1 MSGAAANQNQNAG
14 SQQGGSSSQEREQKM
29 LESSM
34 ENLLTRL
41 NDLKGSISSMI
52 MKVETDPTLNWPS
65 FLNSLALISGQM
77 NSLMKNI
84 KAEATSKQPPM
95 LYRRYTALPLFL
107 CPDRDEELVKL
118 TEGRVT
124 TFSHDVVPHLLRTKP
139 DPEVGDKYKS
149 HESRANSLGQE
160 TITKQL
166 NVNEKIITEKLK
178 LISRERDDID
188 LKANA
193 RSEVEKTSSIED
205 TMSLLAAVSHGK
217 GLRGIPM
224 QGMPSG
230 IPHGGPHGPHSS
242 GMMMNRPPMNQS
254 QQMPGKVQSTIKTNI
269 KAGAQVHPYQ
279 RN

>member
-1 MSGAAANQNQNAG
+1 
-14 SQQGGSSSQEREQKM
+14 
-29 LESSM
+29 M
-34 ENLLTRL
+34 ENLLQRL
-41 NDLKGSISSMI
+41 TDLRGSISSMI

-65 FLNSLALISGQM
+65 FLNSLALISGQL

-84 KAEATSKQPPM
+84 KAEATSKQPPL
-95 LYRRYTALPLFL
+95 LYRRYTTLPLFL

-139 DPEVGDKYKS
+139 DPEVGERYKS
-149 HESRANSLGQE
+149 HESRASSLGNE

-166 NVNEKIITEKLK
+166 NVMDKIITEKLK

-188 LKANA
+188 LKASA
-193 RSEVEKTSSIED
+193 RSEIEKSSSIDD
-205 TMSLLAAVSHGK
+205 TMTLVAAVAHGK

-224 QGMPSG
+224 QTMPPGM
-230 IPHGGPHGPHSS
+230 HGGPHGPHPP
-242 GMMMNRPPMNQS
+242 GMMMNRPPMS
-254 QQMPGKVQSTIKTNI
+254 QAGPMPGKVQSTIKTNI